1 MKCDIVLF
9 GVFTLVSFPLFF
21 ILFVNLLVYMY
32 IYAWTKFVVTFR
44 AYFKYSAMQM
54 KPRRCGPVG
63 GSVTGIEDYQRTE
76 IFLVRTFL
84 SYIPGCV
91 SATAVVVCSRSIS
104 C

>member
-1 MKCDIVLF
+1 
-9 GVFTLVSFPLFF
+9 
-21 ILFVNLLVYMY
+21 MY